1 MITVN
6 VENIE
11 SLLIWSILI
20 RGNIKYHL
28 NDVANIDVTTQ
39 ELTQKAWKL
48 IKGKRH
54 VREYYDELNNL
65 VVRFRCEYTLETNSN
80 KITDVQTY
88 IEFFDF
94 EGNIGLTKKLEKEL
108 SRKYLTE
115 LNRTVRQNQI
125 DYLVGAGN
133 GFREDAE
140 SYPEP
145 IKSQLIS
152 FADLVDAMW
161 VRYDSEI
168 NKYIGVGDTS
178 LATVVIN
185 ESTEPFLTGMNSID
199 PETGLTMR
207 QTILNQIT

>member
-168 NKYIGVGDTS
+168 NKYVGVGDTS
-178 LATVVIN
+178 LITVVTN